1 MVNMWVVC
9 VMHQL
14 LSAKRLLMISLLSGL
29 VLFVGVIPNVPT
41 AQAIWPFKKPSSQT
55 TEKTVVKATQSGTS
69 QTSPAPTSTGS
80 AAEDTAPAAPEEA
93 STRQFMA
100 KLNEAAN
107 RHDVDS
113 LLKHYAPDYISAD
126 GYNLTQLKQL
136 LQDTWAT
143 YPEIVYAS
151 DIVRIRVQ
159 GDTATVESQER
170 SEAPLTVLKDMPVGG
185 GAGKLTTTSHTLTHL
200 KKTAQ
205 GWEVSHEE
213 IINEESRVEYGK
225 HEKVRVNL
233 EAPDQVFQGE
243 QYEARVASDLPKTVF
258 AIANLTQDFLSF
270 PLIKSQSG
278 FRNMTPVQPE
288 LSRVFTAGGGSS
300 SFGPL
305 KVSLPARHT
314 LNEMVTATLALSELV
329 QGENGLPSIQVIGLV
344 SVSKR
349 VNVKNRPVSKPLPPE
364 PQTDLKANGQPVEV
378 TPEMVPASALG
389 KGR

>member
-1 MVNMWVVC
+1 MVNMWVC

-14 LSAKRLLMISLLSGL
+14 LSAKRVLVISLLLGSAILSGL
-29 VLFVGVIPNVPT
+29 TLKSST
-41 AQAIWPFKKPSSQT
+41 AQAIWPFKKQTSQT
-55 TEKTVVKATQSGTS
+55 TEQTVVKESTS
-69 QTSPAPTSTGS
+69 STGQTTPDNT
-80 AAEDTAPAAPEEA
+80 ANAPAADALPAPEEA
-93 STRQFMA
+93 SIRQFMA
-100 KLNEAAN
+100 RLNDAAN
-107 RHDVDS
+107 RHDVDA

-143 YPEIVYAS
+143 YPEIVYTS

-159 GDTATVESQER
+159 GDTATVESNER

-185 GAGKLTTTSHTLTHL
+185 AGKLTTTSQTLTYL
-200 KKTAQ
+200 KKVAE

-305 KVSLPARHT
+305 KVSLPTRHT

-364 PQTDLKANGQPVEV
+364 PQTDLKANGQPVQA
-378 TPEMVPASALG
+378 TPEMVPASATL